1 MNMLTKLSILFS
13 FFVVIANATVIEL
26 SFQTDYNDRL
36 IILKDNPPSYFKN
49 YGDTL
54 FNEFIDKDMVFEFE
68 IDEPQI
74 LTFYF
79 PSTNMTDEII
89 VIPNDSLTIEIQEN
103 NHQYRV
109 IEISR
114 KIDLSTLENRKKR
127 TEISELHQ
135 GNSTEKSNDY
145 FENVLKQYAKYYDRT
160 TSLVDALF
168 VTQVERDGI
177 NRPYKDFIKLITTE
191 FDNPLFKEQI
201 LLFILEDINHKSAE
215 FEILKSYY
223 ELISPSI
230 ITENGK
236 RMFKDNLK
244 NLEVLSGK
252 SDIEISLLDSAMLDT
267 EYKLV
272 YVTASWCGP
281 CIEYKDS
288 IIKALEISQK
298 IDNFEMQ
305 LFAVENHITDMNKIY
320 KQYNTKDIVYLKG
333 VNTNPLGERLNI
345 NSVPSLYFIK
355 DKKIVNWNWI
365 SPFDLPNFIRE
376 KFGLKD

>member
-1 MNMLTKLSILFS
+1 MLTKLSILFS

-160 TSLVDALF
+160 TSLVDAMF

-201 LLFILEDINHKSAE
+201 LLFILGDINHKSAE

-244 NLEVLSGK
+244 NLEVLSGE

-305 LFAVENHITDMNKIY
+305 LFAVENHITDMNEIY

>member
-1 MNMLTKLSILFS
+1 MLTKLSILFS

>member
-1 MNMLTKLSILFS
+1 MLTKLSILFL

-49 YGDTL
+49 YGDTI
-54 FNEFIDKDMVFEFE
+54 FNVFIDKKMVLEFE

-103 NHQYRV
+103 NHQFRV
-109 IEISR
+109 NEIDR

-127 TEISELHQ
+127 AEISELYRE
-135 GNSTEKSNDY
+135 NLAEKSGDY
-145 FENVLKQYAKYYDRT
+145 FDNVLKEFAKSYDK
-160 TSLVDALF
+160 SANIIDAMF
-168 VTQVERDGI
+168 VTQVERAGY
-177 NRPYKDFIKLITTE
+177 NRPYKDFIKFINTE
-191 FDNPLFKEQI
+191 FDNSLFKEQI

-223 ELISPSI
+223 GLISPSI
-230 ITENGK
+230 FTENGK
-236 RMFKDNLK
+236 RMFDDNLK
-244 NLEVLSGK
+244 NLEVLSGE
-252 SDIEISLLDSAMLDT
+252 SDIEISLLDSAMSDT

-288 IIKALEISQK
+288 IIKALEINQK
-298 IDNFEMQ
+298 IDNLDMQ
-305 LFAVENHITDMNKIY
+305 LFAVENHITDMSKTY

-355 DKKIVNWNWI
+355 NKRIVKWNWI
-365 SPFDLPNFIRE
+365 SPFELPNFIRE
-376 KFGLKD
+376 QFDIKDN